1 MTLVWT
7 LGGKISNY
15 PDTIKRRHHTSSMH
29 DVWPVVS
36 VTCLDAVE
44 MGEAL
49 KKVYGVSVS
58 HDVKKFRSRI
68 GSFGQQFG
76 FSS

>member
-1 MTLVWT
+1 
-7 LGGKISNY
+7 
-15 PDTIKRRHHTSSMH
+15 MH